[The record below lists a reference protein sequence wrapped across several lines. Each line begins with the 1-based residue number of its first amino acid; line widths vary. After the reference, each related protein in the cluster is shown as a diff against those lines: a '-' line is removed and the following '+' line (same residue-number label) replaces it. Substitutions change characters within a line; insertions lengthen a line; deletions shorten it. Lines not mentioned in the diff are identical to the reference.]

1 MSINPELNVAGKSY
15 QNKAQVA
22 GVCRSIIDGTKDHE
36 LLRSD
41 EARFVAALF
50 RRHPEFLEK
59 SGCGIAGF
67 TVGTDSR
74 WQKTRHFIIVR
85 IDQTTVDFSWRVCVA
100 GKLPEKRVNVLGA
113 LRRAIADQIAAFRD
127 SAFAGRVVLECPITS
142 AVSLKVV

>member
-1 MSINPELNVAGKSY
+1 MIV
-15 QNKAQVA
+15 
-22 GVCRSIIDGTKDHE
+22 GTKGDE
-36 LLRSD
+36 RVRSE

-85 IDQTTVDFSWRVCVA
+85 IDQTTVDFSWRGCVA
-100 GKLPEKRVNVLGA
+100 GKLPEKRGNVLGA
-113 LRRAIADQIAAFRD
+113 LRRAIADQIAPFRD
-127 SAFAGRVVLECPITS
+127 SAFAGRGMSACPMTRDGITN
-142 AVSLKVV
+142 